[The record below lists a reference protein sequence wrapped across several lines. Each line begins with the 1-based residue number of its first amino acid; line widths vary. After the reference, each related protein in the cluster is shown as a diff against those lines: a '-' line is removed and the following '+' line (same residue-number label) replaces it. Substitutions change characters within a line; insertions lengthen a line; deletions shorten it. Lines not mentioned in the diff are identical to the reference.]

1 MNRLLYTKVPV
12 AQREYAPTHT
22 GWLTVKTQF
31 NTAALVAALLIG
43 ILFFTSPM
51 LSLYDFTHI
60 EQEEVEE
67 DTLQARNIIDAEV
80 QQLYSTAGDYAGWD
94 EAYAFMR
101 DGNPKFISS
110 SLGEAFYSKLRLN
123 LFCMIANDG
132 SMPVSRAYDYHGNVK
147 LPVPSSLLHHLTPGS
162 LLLKHD
168 SPESGVSGF
177 ISLPEGLLMIVSRP
191 ILTSE
196 YKGTPRGTLIIGR
209 FLDQAETARISNLL
223 KCRIEVLNFVSN
235 DKNPVFRDIRS
246 HLLKRD
252 DVLIRITENEHITGH
267 VQLADIYGKSA
278 ALVMLEKPRTIYRQA
293 QQTAWRMIL
302 LYSSMCV
309 TGAIIFM
316 LLRKKLIIVHRSEQ
330 ESKDQLH
337 SFIELAVD
345 GIFSISS
352 TDSILNVNS
361 RVCEMTG
368 YSRTEL
374 LEMSFGQLFE
384 TSEAEEL
391 KIEELLRKKGNSG
404 VELTLLRKDGRH
416 SVVVLI
422 SKKMPDDTFQSI
434 MHDISAYKAMEQELI
449 EYHNRVNSMAIE
461 VSIAEERERNRI
473 AGELHD
479 QVGPNLLLGKLK
491 IDQLQARLPDA
502 EYEDEFET
510 IKEFISKSIH
520 DIRSLTFQLRPPI
533 LANAGLEAAL
543 RWLAQD
549 FEQHHGIQTSVLHDE
564 VPILLEY
571 GIRVTLFQAVRELLL
586 NVSKHSAAH
595 HVKITLSSDPGTLV
609 LIVEDDG
616 AGFSLPHDYVMHSNS
631 FGLFNTEQRIKYHG
645 GQMHIDSSQ
654 NRGTRIFI
662 TMPFEPE
669 ATG

>member
-1 MNRLLYTKVPV
+1 MKKHLK
-12 AQREYAPTHT
+12 
-22 GWLTVKTQF
+22 
-31 NTAALVAALLIG
+31 TAALVTALLIG

-51 LSLYDFTHI
+51 VSLYNFTRI
-60 EQEEVEE
+60 EQEEVVE

-80 QQLYSTAGDYAGWD
+80 QQLYATAGDYAGWD

-101 DGNPKFISS
+101 DGNPSFISS

-123 LFCMIANDG
+123 LFCMIAHDG
-132 SMPVSRAYDYHGNVK
+132 SMPVGRAYDYHGNVK
-147 LPVPSSLLHHLTPGS
+147 RPVPASLLPHLTPGS
-162 LLLKHD
+162 LLVKHD
-168 SPESGVSGF
+168 SPESGVRGF

-196 YKGTPRGTLIIGR
+196 YKGTPRGTLVIGR
-209 FLDQAETARISNLL
+209 YLDQGETARISTLL
-223 KCRIEVLNFVSN
+223 NYRIEVLNSVSN
-235 DKNPVFRDIRS
+235 DQDPAFRALRS
-246 HLLKRD
+246 QLLKRD
-252 DVLIRITENEHITGH
+252 DVLVRVTEDEHITGH
-267 VQLADIYGKSA
+267 VQLADIYGKGA
-278 ALVMLEKPRTIYRQA
+278 ALVRLEKPRAIYRQA
-293 QQTAWRMIL
+293 KQTTWRMIL

-309 TGAIIFM
+309 TVAIIFM
-316 LLRKKLIIVHRSEQ
+316 LLRKRLIIVHRSEQ
-330 ESKDQLH
+330 ESRDQLH

-352 TDSILNVNS
+352 TGSIVNVNS

-368 YSRTEL
+368 YSRREL
-374 LEMSFGQLFE
+374 QKMSFGQLFE
-384 TSEAEEL
+384 TGEAEGL
-391 KIEELLRKKGNSG
+391 KVEELLQKKGKNG
-404 VELTLLRKDGRH
+404 VELTLLRKNGRH

-422 SKKMPDDTFQSI
+422 AKKMPDGTFQSF

-502 EYEDEFET
+502 EYEEEFEAV
-510 IKEFISKSIH
+510 KEFISKSIH

-564 VPILLEY
+564 APVLLEY
-571 GIRVTLFQAVRELLL
+571 GVRVSLFQAVRELLL
-586 NVSKHSAAH
+586 NVAKHSAAQ

-616 AGFSLPHDYVMHSNS
+616 AGFPLPHDYVMHSNS

-654 NRGTRIFI
+654 NCGTRIFI
-662 TMPFEPE
+662 TMPLEPE
-669 ATG
+669 AAG

>member
-1 MNRLLYTKVPV
+1 MIEYRHNLS
-12 AQREYAPTHT
+12 AQDNYQVNKHF
-22 GWLTVKTQF
+22 K
-31 NTAALVAALLIG
+31 TAAFIVIALIGLLLIS
-43 ILFFTSPM
+43 SPII
-51 LSLYDFTHI
+51 SLYDFSHI

-67 DTLQARNIIDAEV
+67 DTIQARSIINAEV
-80 QQLYSTAGDYAGWD
+80 QQLYSTAGDYADWD
-94 EAYAFMR
+94 DAYAFMR

-132 SMPVSRAYDYHGNVK
+132 SMPVGRAYDYHNNVQ
-147 LPVPSSLLHHLTPGS
+147 LPLPTSLLSHLVPGN

-168 SPESGVSGF
+168 SSGNGVHGF
-177 ISLPEGLLMIVSRP
+177 ISLPEGLLMVVSRP

-209 FLDQAETARISNLL
+209 YLDQVETSRISTLL
-223 KCRIEVLNFVSN
+223 NYRVEVINSASN
-235 DKNPVFRDIRS
+235 GTNPIFTDLQSQLV
-246 HLLKRD
+246 KRD
-252 DVLIRITENEHITGH
+252 DVLLRVTEDELIAGHI
-267 VQLADIYGKSA
+267 QLTDIYGKVA
-278 ALVMLEKPRTIYRQA
+278 GLVRLEKTRIIYHQAIRTTWI
-293 QQTAWRMIL
+293 MIL
-302 LYSSMCV
+302 LSTFMCLTV
-309 TGAIIFM
+309 AMIFM
-316 LLRKKLIIVHRSEQ
+316 LLRNKLIIVHRSGK
-330 ESKDQLH
+330 ESRDQLN

-352 TDSILNVNS
+352 ADSILRVNS
-361 RVCEMTG
+361 RVCELTG
-368 YSRTEL
+368 YSRMEL
-374 LEMSFGQLFE
+374 MEMRFGQLFKAGE
-384 TSEAEEL
+384 DKEL
-391 KIEELLRKKGNSG
+391 RIEELLKKKGSKG
-404 VELTLLRKDGRH
+404 TEQSLIRKDGQHTVVELT
-416 SVVVLI
+416 
-422 SKKMPDDTFQSI
+422 SKKMPDDTFQCI
-434 MHDISAYKAMEQELI
+434 MHDISTYKAMEQELV

-479 QVGPNLLLGKLK
+479 QVGPTLLLGKLK

-502 EYEDEFET
+502 EYDDEFEAV
-510 IKEFISKSIH
+510 KEFISKSIH

-549 FEQHHGIQTSVLHDE
+549 FEQRHSIQVSVRHNE
-564 VPILLEY
+564 VLSVLEY
-571 GIRVTLFQAVRELLL
+571 GVRVTLFQAVRELLL
-586 NVSKHSAAH
+586 NVAKHAAAH
-595 HVKITLSSDPGTLV
+595 HVKITLNSDPGTLV

-654 NRGTRIFI
+654 NCGTRIFI
-662 TMPFEPE
+662 TMPLEPK
-669 ATG
+669 AKLDVNP